1 MLYMQGDTRLAELRS
16 IFRQKEV
23 DVTNAFGVGFYE
35 YFKPV
40 FNDPPR
46 FDEYAKF
53 CKRVF
58 DLTGARKKKV
68 LDLGCGF
75 GLMSIHFALFGASDV
90 FAVDVD
96 KQRLSAFERILSM
109 LEPPLENV
117 HLVLGGDG
125 KIDSK
130 DDFFDVVIMVDTI
143 SYIKRLRAFFLEA
156 RRVLKSEGVLF
167 ISETNN
173 VLNLFGNTAYRRHIK
188 AAQTHDVK
196 LLEKGIEEI
205 LNEYPCVSLDEL
217 EKLGSAEK
225 LRLSKKDIFWIA
237 EASTRRQE
245 FNPFQLKIMLDDVG
259 FEARVIRPL
268 RSHTSSG
275 LRGRIAS
282 EFFTIVALTHPI
294 SLVVAPYFNI
304 LALNKS

>member
-1 MLYMQGDTRLAELRS
+1 MQDDARLAELKS
-16 IFRQKEV
+16 VFRQKEV
-23 DVTNAFGVGFYE
+23 DVMNTFGVGFYE

-40 FNDPPR
+40 FNDPHR
-46 FDEYAKF
+46 FDEYARF

-96 KQRLSAFERILSM
+96 KQRLSVLERILSM
-109 LEPPLENV
+109 LNPPLKNV
-117 HLVLGGDG
+117 HLVLGEDG

-130 DDFFDVVIMVDTI
+130 DNFFDVVVMVDTI
-143 SYIKRLRAFFLEA
+143 SYIKHLRTFLAEA
-156 RRVLKSEGVLF
+156 RRVLKSKGILF
-167 ISETNN
+167 ISEMNN
-173 VLNLFGNTAYRRHIK
+173 VLNLFGNTAYKRHIK
-188 AAQTHDVK
+188 AAQTHDVE
-196 LLEKGIEEI
+196 LLERGIEEI
-205 LNEYPCVSLDEL
+205 LIEHPCVSLDEL
-217 EKLGSAEK
+217 EKLGSTER
-225 LRLSKKDIFWIA
+225 LNLSKKDIFWIA

-245 FNPFQLKIMLDDVG
+245 INPFQLKTMLDDVG
-259 FEARVIRPL
+259 FEARVIPPL

-275 LRGRIAS
+275 PRGRIAS
-282 EFFTIVALTHPI
+282 KFLTIVALSHPI
-294 SLVVAPYFNI
+294 SLFVAPYFNI

>member
-1 MLYMQGDTRLAELRS
+1 MQGDTRLAELGS

-23 DVTNAFGVGFYE
+23 DVTNTLGVGFYE
-35 YFKPV
+35 YFKSV
-40 FNDPPR
+40 FSDPLR
-46 FDEYAKF
+46 FDEYTKF

-96 KQRLSAFERILSM
+96 KQRLSVLERVLSM

-117 HLVLGGDG
+117 HLVLGEDG

-130 DDFFDVVIMVDTI
+130 DDFIDVVVMVDTI
-143 SYIKRLRAFFLEA
+143 SYIKHLRTSFVEA
-156 RRVLKSEGVLF
+156 RRVLKSKGILF
-167 ISETNN
+167 ISEMNN
-173 VLNLFGNTAYRRHIK
+173 VLSLFGNTAYRRHIK
-188 AAQTHDVK
+188 AAQTRDVK
-196 LLEKGIEEI
+196 LLERGIEEI
-205 LNEYPCVSLDEL
+205 LIKHPCVSLDEL
-217 EKLGSAEK
+217 EKLGSTEK
-225 LRLSKKDIFWIA
+225 LNLSKKDIFWIA

-275 LRGRIAS
+275 PRGRIAS
-282 EFFTIVALTHPI
+282 KFFTMVALSHPI